1 MTICLNLFL
10 VSSLDIKV
18 FYTEQHGWV
27 FPNLLIVSQ
36 KLELCMKK
44 KLNSIQSSSVASV
57 QL

>member
-27 FPNLLIVSQ
+27 FPNLLNVSQ
-36 KLELCMKK
+36 KLELCIKK